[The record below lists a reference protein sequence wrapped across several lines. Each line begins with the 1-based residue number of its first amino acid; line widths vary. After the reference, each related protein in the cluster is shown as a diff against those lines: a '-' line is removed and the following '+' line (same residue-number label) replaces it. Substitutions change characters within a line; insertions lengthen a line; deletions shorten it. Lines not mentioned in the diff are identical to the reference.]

1 MAVTTDELRIKM
13 FGEFSIEYGDKVR
26 LEDTGRSRK
35 VWNLLE
41 FLVANRHSN
50 ISQEQL
56 IEMLWKNEDY
66 DNPGNALKNLIY
78 RLRMMLTDKGLP
90 NREYIVL
97 KRGAYS
103 WNNQLK
109 CRIDTEEFDEAYAHA
124 QDEKDHTE
132 EERLKHYLEAIGLYS
147 GRFLPRSAYE
157 EWTIPISTYYHRAYL
172 NCISGAYD
180 LLLAR
185 EDYETIVEICNR
197 AVVID
202 PYDEGLYEMLITALV
217 RLGQHQT
224 ALDAYH
230 TITDSL
236 YNELGVNPSEN
247 LRSLY
252 RDIMKSIKSVE
263 MDLAIIKEDLNEINA
278 KRGAY
283 YCDYEIFK
291 NVYRFVARTVT
302 RTGSSVHILLFTIT
316 NQNNDVPDINLCNNA
331 MQALKEAIFN
341 SLRRGDSFARY
352 SSTQYVVMLPD
363 ITHENSIKVAERIYK
378 RFRKVYTNKKILL
391 HYKLQPLDPIE

>member
-1 MAVTTDELRIKM
+1 MAAANEELRIKM
-13 FGEFSIEYGDKVR
+13 FGEFSIEYGDDVR

-78 RLRMMLTDKGLP
+78 RLRILLTDRGLP

-109 CRIDTEEFDEAYAHA
+109 CTIDIEVFDEEFAHA
-124 QDEKDHTE
+124 QDEKEHTE
-132 EERLKHYLEAIGLYS
+132 DERLTHYLNAIDLYA
-147 GRFLPRSAYE
+147 GRFLPRSTYE
-157 EWTIPISTYYHRAYL
+157 EWTIPISTYFHRSYIS
-172 NCISGAYD
+172 CIGGAVE
-180 LLLAR
+180 LLMEK
-185 EDYETIVEICNR
+185 EDYETIVEICNK

-202 PYDEGLYEMLITALV
+202 PYDETLYEMLIVALV
-217 RLGQHQT
+217 RLGDHQK
-224 ALDAYH
+224 ALEAYH
-230 TITDSL
+230 TITDAL
-236 YNELGVNPSEN
+236 YSELGVNPSDS
-247 LRSLY
+247 LRNLY

-263 MDLAIIKEDLNEINA
+263 MDLAIIKEDLNEISA
-278 KRGAY
+278 RRGAY

-291 NVYRFVARTVT
+291 NVYRFVARSVA
-302 RTGSSVHILLFTIT
+302 RTGSSVHILLFTVT
-316 NQNNDVPDINLCNNA
+316 NQNNDVPDINLLNNA
-331 MQALKEAIFN
+331 MQALKEGITNA
-341 SLRRGDSFARY
+341 LRRGDSFSRY
-352 SSTQYVVMLPD
+352 SSTQFVVMLPD
-363 ITHENSIKVAERIYK
+363 ITYENSVMVAERIYK
-378 RFRKVYTNKKILL
+378 RFRKVYSNKKILL
-391 HYKLQPLDPIE
+391 HYKLQPLDPVD

>member
-1 MAVTTDELRIKM
+1 MNCIA
-13 FGEFSIEYGDKVR
+13 
-26 LEDTGRSRK
+26 
-35 VWNLLE
+35 
-41 FLVANRHSN
+41 
-50 ISQEQL
+50 
-56 IEMLWKNEDY
+56 
-66 DNPGNALKNLIY
+66 
-78 RLRMMLTDKGLP
+78 
-90 NREYIVL
+90 
-97 KRGAYS
+97 GAY
-103 WNNQLK
+103 
-109 CRIDTEEFDEAYAHA
+109 E
-124 QDEKDHTE
+124 
-132 EERLKHYLEAIGLYS
+132 
-147 GRFLPRSAYE
+147 
-157 EWTIPISTYYHRAYL
+157 
-172 NCISGAYD
+172 
-180 LLLAR
+180 LLMAK
-185 EDYETIVEICNR
+185 EDYETIVEICNH

-202 PYDEGLYEMLITALV
+202 PYDEKLYEMLITALV

-252 RDIMKSIKSVE
+252 RDIMKSIKSVA

-331 MQALKEAIFN
+331 MQALKDAIFT

-363 ITHENSIKVAERIYK
+363 ITHENTLKVAERIYK

-391 HYKLQPLDPIE
+391 HYKLQPLDPLE